1 LTNAELKISLGYKI
15 KSLYLK
21 FSDRTTALMEHAEN
35 LPDAT
40 LSPWLQP
47 VLWNGKQ
54 KWSGGIGFKNY
65 QNFFYLAVRKYICL

>member
-1 LTNAELKISLGYKI
+1 
-15 KSLYLK
+15 
-21 FSDRTTALMEHAEN
+21 MEHAEN